1 VPEARGEQ
9 ERGVTYFAA
18 VLVGSGKDWTAQ
30 EIDLLEVAD
39 SDALVDLLRD
49 AGKSGGPTLLLVER
63 EDEWFG
69 VVRLDDD
76 ELKIFVSDVYAA
88 AHSDLGDV
96 LVPTGDEGDT
106 DGEDTEE
113 EGDGASVLIAVPG
126 GDGDLLADLGVSEA
140 ALLALCAEE
149 GMMPA
154 DALSALAERIG
165 CGEAF
170 DGLR

>member
-1 VPEARGEQ
+1 
-9 ERGVTYFAA
+9 VTYFAA
-18 VLVGSGKDWTAQ
+18 MLVRSGGDWTAV
-30 EIDLLEVAD
+30 EADLLELD
-39 SDALVDLLRD
+39 DGEELVDLLRE
-49 AGKSGGPTLLLVER
+49 AGKSDEPAVLFVER

-88 AHSDLGDV
+88 AHSEVGEV
-96 LVPTGDEGDT
+96 LVPTGEEIDDDEEVD
-106 DGEDTEE
+106 DG

-126 GDGDLLADLGVSEA
+126 GDGDLLVDLGVSEDE
-140 ALLALCAEE
+140 LLALCAEE
-149 GMMPA
+149 GMMPG
-154 DALSALAERIG
+154 DALSAIAERIG